1 MTTRPDLPANERWA
15 ALDLGSNS
23 FHLLIARRAGASFV
37 VEERLKEKV
46 QLLAGFADGCIQADA
61 QQRGLDC
68 LARFAQR
75 LSPLDRTRVWVKG
88 TYALREADNAAEFTQ
103 AAERVLQVPLE
114 VISGELEARL
124 IYGAVAHQFGREASP
139 RLVIDIGGGS
149 TEFAF
154 GRGYTAEATVSV
166 PVGCVAF
173 KDLHFPSTVMQSTG
187 YSAAKQMAVAALQ
200 QGLQSNGAL
209 PAAELLNS
217 TVIGT
222 SGTVQSIQM
231 VLSAN
236 GWARNAITAEAM
248 AQLETAI
255 VEDRWVIE
263 AGLPGLAPDRADIFP
278 AGVAI
283 LSACF
288 EVLGIQQ
295 LAYVDVSLLQGI
307 ICEHVVDNVEADLR
321 EDSIVQLVQR
331 FAVDLDQA
339 ARVARCAER
348 FYAQCEPWFEGD
360 RESADLL
367 RWAATLHEL
376 GVQISARHY
385 HRHGAYIIK
394 HTEMPGFSHHQQ
406 SELSLLVR
414 GHRRSMPG
422 LAFQAF
428 DPQLA
433 QTLLRLVG
441 LLRLA
446 VILERSHSDDESAQA
461 QIRVAADELY
471 LDCGPGW
478 LDAHPLSKRELE
490 VEQQQQA
497 GAGISLHV
505 Q

>member
-1 MTTRPDLPANERWA
+1 LKADELAADERWA

-23 FHLLIARRAGASFV
+23 FHLLLARRAGASFV

-46 QLLAGFADGCIQADA
+46 QLLAGFTDGCIHHQA
-61 QQRGLDC
+61 QQRGLEC

-75 LSPLDRTRVWVKG
+75 LSPLDRERIWVKG
-88 TYALREADNAAEFTQ
+88 TYALREADNAAEFVA
-103 AAERVLQVPLE
+103 AAESLLQVPVE
-114 VISGELEARL
+114 IITGELEAHL
-124 IYGAVAHQFGREASP
+124 IYGAVAHQFGRDISP

-149 TEFAF
+149 TELAC
-154 GRGYTAEATVSV
+154 GRGYESEATLSV
-166 PVGCVAF
+166 PIGCVAF
-173 KDLHFPSTVMQSTG
+173 KDLHFPPTIMQSTG
-187 YSAAKQMAVAALQ
+187 YPAAKRMAVTALQ
-200 QGLQSNGAL
+200 QGLQSSAGL
-209 PAAELLNS
+209 HGFDLLNA

-236 GWARNAITAEAM
+236 GWARNDITRQAM
-248 AQLETAI
+248 AQLESAI

-295 LAYVDVSLLQGI
+295 LTHVDVSLLQGI

-321 EDSIVQLVQR
+321 EDSIAQLVQR
-331 FAVDLDQA
+331 FAVDVNQA
-339 ARVARCAER
+339 ARVVRCAER
-348 FYAQCEPWFEGD
+348 FYAQCDTWFEGD
-360 RESADLL
+360 PMSADLL

-376 GVQISARHY
+376 GVQVSSRHY

-394 HTEMPGFSHHQQ
+394 HTELPGFNDHQQ
-406 SELSLLVR
+406 SVLSLLVR

-422 LAFQAF
+422 LAFQTF

-446 VILERSHSDDESAQA
+446 VILERSHSDKESPQA
-461 QIRVAADELY
+461 QISVSADELH
-471 LDCGPGW
+471 LECGSGW

-497 GAGISLHV
+497 GAGITLHV
-505 Q
+505 S